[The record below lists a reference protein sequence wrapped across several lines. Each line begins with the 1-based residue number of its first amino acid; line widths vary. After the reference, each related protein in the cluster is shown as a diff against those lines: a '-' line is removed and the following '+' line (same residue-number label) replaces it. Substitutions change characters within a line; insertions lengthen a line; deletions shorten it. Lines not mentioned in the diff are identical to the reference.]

1 MLARPRRRWLGLTVM
16 AETCALRQISLT
28 PTFTAS
34 SRSSPGPFGA
44 LSSAREAQDSLPL
57 VLLTLSLAHHCAA
70 SSSASSTRQVAAAP
84 QRVNAPYPIN
94 PPPSPAPPAFLGP
107 PALSTTLPEPSAPPP
122 PLPSSKHSREEISPV
137 AHVAQVIAYAVRL
150 CPGIEV
156 DCVKV
161 EEVGRGEGAEEGHGA
176 NTACGEL
183 GVGWRAAAVLNV
195 LAECRL
201 GGCRRWPKARGGK
214 EQERR
219 RARVP
224 LPPAFHPSTTQQHSR
239 ASF

>member
-1 MLARPRRRWLGLTVM
+1 MYPNDSYKPIARSLDSRTKRSTLRWTGDQLRRRRGGAGTHNHVRSRSPTRSRRSIIMLARPRRRWLGLTVM

-107 PALSTTLPEPSAPPP
+107 PALSTTDRKS
-122 PLPSSKHSREEISPV
+122 V
-137 AHVAQVIAYAVRL
+137 V
-150 CPGIEV
+150 
-156 DCVKV
+156 
-161 EEVGRGEGAEEGHGA
+161 
-176 NTACGEL
+176 
-183 GVGWRAAAVLNV
+183 
-195 LAECRL
+195 
-201 GGCRRWPKARGGK
+201 
-214 EQERR
+214 
-219 RARVP
+219 
-224 LPPAFHPSTTQQHSR
+224 
-239 ASF
+239 